1 MKMRF
6 DLDRTSIFVVV
17 ILYSVGL
24 WGFLNRDASIINL
37 TPANLCLSLLLLM
50 IHAENGWKSWIRI
63 ALPVYALGFGI
74 EAIGVH
80 TGWPFGTYYYQDVFG
95 YKWLDTPLLIGVN
108 WVIVAFGA
116 HSATIILLRRINL
129 PLFLKTLFAASLM
142 VGLDYLIEPMA
153 ISYQFWQWEND
164 VIPMSNY
171 ISWLVVSW
179 AMQLWISYFLRNND
193 NTMAAFVFLMQFIFF
208 GVLTLWSK

>member
-1 MKMRF
+1 MRF
-6 DLDRTSIFVVV
+6 DLDRTSIFIVI

-37 TPANLCLSLLLLM
+37 TPANLCLSLFLLM
-50 IHAENGWKSWIRI
+50 IHAENGWKSWIKI
-63 ALPVYALGFGI
+63 AFPVYVLGFGI

-95 YKWLDTPLLIGVN
+95 LKWLDTPLLIGVN

-116 HSATIILLRRINL
+116 HSSTSFILQKIELSVIIKSLI
-129 PLFLKTLFAASLM
+129 AASFM
-142 VGLDYLIEPMA
+142 VVLDYLIEPMA
-153 ISYQFWQWEND
+153 ISFQFWQWED
-164 VIPMSNY
+164 GVIPMSNY
-171 ISWLVVSW
+171 ISWLIVSW
-179 AMQLWISYFLRNND
+179 VMQLWIFYFLKNNR
-193 NTMAAFVFLMQFIFF
+193 NTMSAFIFIMQFIFF